1 MFHCVKFFHF
11 KIIYLFDSP
20 SFRHRTI
27 TIGVCPKCGKL
38 IAELKEERKA
48 DGKTFV
54 DIKSG
59 IEAHNFLKKIETQI
73 NYSWERKKEKNL
85 PIGWKFGINI
95 ETKAGEIK
103 QYASDFRGNKELV
116 KVSLL

>member
-1 MFHCVKFFHF
+1 MFHCTKFFHF

-20 SFRHRTI
+20 SFRSRYI
-27 TIGVCPKCGKL
+27 KVGVCPKCGKL
-38 IAELKEERKA
+38 IAELHEERKA
-48 DGKTFV
+48 DGKEFI
-54 DIKSG
+54 DIKSSFDA
-59 IEAHNFLKKIETQI
+59 INFLKKIETQT

-95 ETKAGEIK
+95 ETKSGEIK

-116 KVSLL
+116 KSL